1 MQHASPARAAAR
13 QNVAVLVIASLLPL
27 LLMQCV
33 SSTAPEVKT
42 TAAVPARKPLRI
54 LALMTFDTMSHHIWM
69 SALTVEL
76 AKRGH
81 LVTSID
87 IHKHSENPPTLNT
100 TVIETAFQFIDQE
113 YMKLFMASTVP
124 GQISMLQDMGEIDCK
139 RDLASPTMQRLLDPA
154 FKGAFDPIIIDYHA
168 DCMLGFV
175 HRFNYPGVLAV
186 SAFPVAPWVDDL
198 MHNPQVPSILAHTL
212 QPFPHPMNLWQ
223 RAWTL
228 YLHAHQKFLVW
239 WRRPVEN
246 SLIKRFF
253 GDDAPSVEQLRQHV
267 HVALVNENPV
277 LEAPRPLLPSQIPVG
292 GMHVK
297 PADLGR
303 IPSGLLKWMDDSKDG
318 FIFVS
323 FGSVMKGKSIDPVK
337 KRALV
342 NSFAALAPLRVLWK
356 IEPDAVA
363 AEPVTANVRV
373 EAWAPQNDLFGHPNL
388 RLFVS
393 HCGGLSVQEASYHG
407 VPVLGTPFVVDQFVN
422 LEKVVGVGMGRR
434 MPFKDITTER
444 FVGEINEMLTNPR
457 YLKAARHTRTLIH
470 DQKETPLERA
480 VWWAEYV
487 GRHRGAPHLR
497 SPARDLYWHQV
508 MMLDIAALLALAVL
522 AVLLVAFLVVK
533 YTVYFVRKGSQ
544 QHKTPLKRAKK
555 D

>member
-1 MQHASPARAAAR
+1 
-13 QNVAVLVIASLLPL
+13 
-27 LLMQCV
+27 
-33 SSTAPEVKT
+33 
-42 TAAVPARKPLRI
+42 
-54 LALMTFDTMSHHIWM
+54 MTVGTMSHHIWM

-87 IHKHSENPPTLNT
+87 IHEHSENPPTLNT
-100 TVIETAFQFIDQE
+100 TVIETAFKLSHPGF
-113 YMKLFMASTVP
+113 MKRWSAATVVQ
-124 GQISMLQDMGEIDCK
+124 QISLMQEMVEKECI
-139 RDLASPTMQRLLDPA
+139 RDLGSPTMQRLLDPA
-154 FKGAFDPIIIDYHA
+154 VERTFDLVIIDYYT
-168 DCMLGFV
+168 DCMLGFA
-175 HRFNYPGVLAV
+175 HRFNYPGMIAV
-186 SAFPVAPWVDDL
+186 SPFPISPWIDDL
-198 MHNPQVPSILAHTL
+198 MYNPQVPSILAHTM
-212 QPFPHPMNLWQ
+212 QPFPNPMNLWQ

-228 YLHAHQKFLVW
+228 FLHAHSKLVVW
-239 WRRPVEN
+239 WRRPVQD

-253 GDDAPSVEQLRQHV
+253 GEDAPSVEQLRQHV
-267 HVALVNENPV
+267 HVALVNENPI
-277 LEAPRPLLPSQIPVG
+277 LEAARPLPPSLIPVG

-303 IPSGLLKWMDDSKDG
+303 IPVDLRKWMDDSKEG

-323 FGSVMKGKSIDPVK
+323 FGSIVKGQFIDPAK

-342 NSFAALAPLRVLWK
+342 DSFAALAPVRVLWK
-356 IEPDAVA
+356 IEPDAVVG
-363 AEPVTANVRV
+363 EPVAANVKV

-407 VPVLGTPFVVDQFVN
+407 VPVLGTPFIVDQFVN
-422 LEKVVGVGMGRR
+422 LEKVVGIGMGRG
-434 MPFKDITTER
+434 MPLNELTKER
-444 FVGEINEMLTNPR
+444 LVAEIKEMLTNPR

-508 MMLDIAALLALAVL
+508 MMLDIAALLAFAVL

-533 YTVYFVRKGSQ
+533 CAVYFFRSSNQRGKER
-544 QHKTPLKRAKK
+544 LKRTKK

>member
-1 MQHASPARAAAR
+1 MQHASPARAAA
-13 QNVAVLVIASLLPL
+13 QQSVAVLVMALFT
-27 LLMQCV
+27 QCV
-33 SSTAPEVKT
+33 SLAAPEVKT
-42 TAAVPARKPLRI
+42 TAAGTARQPLRI
-54 LALMTFDTMSHHIWM
+54 LSIMTFDTMSHHIWM

-87 IHKHSENPPTLNT
+87 IHKHGENPPTLNT
-100 TVIETAFQFIDQE
+100 TIIETAFQIGMMQSLLE
-113 YMKLFMASTVP
+113 
-124 GQISMLQDMGEIDCK
+124 EDCK
-139 RDLASPTMQRLLDPA
+139 RDLGSPTMQRLLDPTY
-154 FKGAFDPIIIDYHA
+154 KGAFDLIIFDYMS
-168 DCMLGFV
+168 DCTLGFA
-175 HRFNYPGVLAV
+175 HRFNYPGMLAV
-186 SAFPVAPWVDDL
+186 SPFPISPWIDDL
-198 MHNPQVPSILAHTL
+198 MYNPQVLSILAHTM

-223 RAWTL
+223 RTWTL
-228 YLHAHQKFLVW
+228 FLHAHYKLTVW
-239 WRRPVEN
+239 WRRPVQD

-253 GDDAPSVEQLRQHV
+253 GDKAPRVEQLRQHV

-277 LEAPRPLLPSQIPVG
+277 LEAARPLPQSLIPVG

-303 IPSGLLKWMDDSKDG
+303 IPSDLRKWMDEAEDG
-318 FIFVS
+318 FVFVS
-323 FGSVMKGKSIDPVK
+323 FGSIIKGKDIDLVK
-337 KRALV
+337 KRAL
-342 NSFAALAPLRVLWK
+342 
-356 IEPDAVA
+356 IEPDAVGE
-363 AEPVTANVRV
+363 EPVAANVRV
-373 EAWAPQNDLFGHPNL
+373 EAWAPQNDLLAHPKL

-407 VPVLGTPFVVDQFVN
+407 VPMLGTPFAVDQFVN
-422 LEKVVGVGMGRR
+422 LEKVVGIGMGRG
-434 MPFKDITTER
+434 MPYKEITKER
-444 FVGEINEMLTNPR
+444 FVNEIKEMLTNPR

-533 YTVYFVRKGSQ
+533 CAVYFFRSSGQRGKE
-544 QHKTPLKRAKK
+544 PLKRTKK